1 MNHSDTQPGGVE
13 APGAAAAAASL
24 HGGAIYGVLGYTMP
38 MPDDL
43 PARSRLLLKEKEN
56 GVLDLFLEVWT
67 AQAIKTHF
75 SHRLNGRTKDDVQ
88 QAADIL
94 FDRYRERRD
103 KAMALHA
110 TQA

>member
-1 MNHSDTQPGGVE
+1 
-13 APGAAAAAASL
+13 
-24 HGGAIYGVLGYTMP
+24 MP